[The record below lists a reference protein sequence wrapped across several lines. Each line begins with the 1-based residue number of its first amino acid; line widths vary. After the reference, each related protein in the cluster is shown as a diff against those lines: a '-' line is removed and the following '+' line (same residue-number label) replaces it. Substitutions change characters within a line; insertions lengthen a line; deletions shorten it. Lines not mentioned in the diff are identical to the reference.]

1 MPAKKAPAKK
11 AKKASARSVRRGPG
25 PNGPTGT
32 SSPRSVR
39 RGPGPNGPTGTSST
53 SSGPKSLPAFDLDSD
68 QGKRVR
74 SADLSGKWSVVYF
87 YPRDSTPG
95 CTREAIGFT
104 GAAGAFKKL
113 GAQVYGVSKDSV
125 ASHCSFR
132 DKYSLA
138 IPLLSDPDLKTHRAF
153 GAWGKKMMYGKE
165 VEGTIRSTFL
175 VAPDGSIAR
184 AWRGVKV
191 DGHVDAVLEAL
202 EEAKKG

>member
-1 MPAKKAPAKK
+1 MPAKTTAKTTK
-11 AKKASARSVRRGPG
+11 S
-25 PNGPTGT
+25 
-32 SSPRSVR
+32 
-39 RGPGPNGPTGTSST
+39 SST
-53 SSGPKSLPAFDLDSD
+53 SSSRSGPKKLPTFDLESD

-74 SADLSGKWSVVYF
+74 SADLAGKWSVVYF

-104 GAAGAFKKL
+104 ESAAAFKKL
-113 GAQVYGVSKDSV
+113 GAQVYGVSKDSI

-132 DKYSLA
+132 DKYSLS

-175 VAPDGSIAR
+175 VAPDGSIAK
-184 AWRGVKV
+184 AWTGVKV
-191 DGHVDAVLEAL
+191 DGHVDKVLEAL
-202 EEAKKG
+202 EEAKKARAEG

>member
-1 MPAKKAPAKK
+1 MPAKTSRSGAKKAPK
-11 AKKASARSVRRGPG
+11 APTRNTKSPSA
-25 PNGPTGT
+25 
-32 SSPRSVR
+32 
-39 RGPGPNGPTGTSST
+39 
-53 SSGPKSLPAFDLDSD
+53 SGPKTLPTFDLESD

-104 GAAGAFKKL
+104 EAAPALKRL
-113 GAQVYGVSKDSV
+113 GAQVYGVSKDSI

-132 DKYSLA
+132 DKYSLS

-153 GAWGKKMMYGKE
+153 GAWGKKVMYGKE

-184 AWRGVKV
+184 AWKGVKV
-191 DGHVDAVLEAL
+191 DGHVEKVLEAI
-202 EEAKKG
+202 EEAKKGKG